1 MVSDERDHERS
12 ALSPIWPEQGRDWL
26 ALLRPLVILQRLLEG
41 PASGSELLHSVG
53 ERLGSDAYPQS
64 KSAQDAA
71 FKRDRANLRAHLLAE
86 VHYDPGRNA
95 YILDSPGP
103 FAELKLSQSAL
114 DALGLLARDFQ
125 DSLGEY
131 SRVTKLVDELV
142 RRLGPEQRRSLER
155 SPATMHLELNQ
166 EVDRSRISPRVWQTV
181 QKALRER
188 RKLAF
193 AYLSPRYADRK
204 PARFELAPVEVRFEE
219 GHWYLW
225 AYVQRRKK
233 PGEWED
239 DDLGYRRFRL
249 SSILDDGELR
259 VLPAK
264 ISSPQRRKPS
274 YPVIY
279 QLLPPL
285 SQGEISHHFD
295 DLHVESLPDGSVMV
309 HGTTDDLYRAERIL
323 LGYGE
328 FCVAHGGQEL
338 RRRMQSVVEGMA
350 AHYGLIGEDVG
361 LSRGVDRYDALPSE
375 ID

>member
-1 MVSDERDHERS
+1 
-12 ALSPIWPEQGRDWL
+12 
-26 ALLRPLVILQRLLEG
+26 LVILQRLLEG
-41 PASGSELLHSVG
+41 PASGNELVRSVG

-64 KSAQDAA
+64 KNARDAG

-86 VHYDPGRNA
+86 VRYDPGQNV

-131 SRVTKLVDELV
+131 SQVTILVDELMH
-142 RRLGPEQRRSLER
+142 RLGPEQRRSLER

-166 EVDRSRISPRVWQTV
+166 QVDKSTISPRVWQTL
-181 QKALRER
+181 QKALGEH

-193 AYLSPRYADRK
+193 SYLSPRYADRK
-204 PARFELAPVEVRFEE
+204 PARFELAPVEIRFEA

-225 AYVQRRKK
+225 AYVQRRRK

-249 SSILDDGELR
+249 SSILDDEELR

-264 ISSPQRRKPS
+264 VSSPQRRKPS
-274 YPVIY
+274 YPVVY

-285 SQGEISHHFD
+285 SQGEISYHFD
-295 DLHVESLPDGSVMV
+295 DVHIEQLPDGSAMV
-309 HGTTDDLYRAERIL
+309 RGTTDDLYRAERIL

-328 FCVAHGGQEL
+328 LCIVYGGQEL
-338 RRRMQSVVEGMA
+338 HRRMQDVVEEMA
-350 AHYGLIGEDVG
+350 THYGLITEDV
-361 LSRGVDRYDALPSE
+361 SFSQGVDRYDALSSE